1 MSVAGGRWRTLPWIA
16 TMRSPRCS
24 PAAMPALSACSEETR
39 AYMHVHVCDM
49 CIYAHVHVHAPH
61 SIDSTDSTASTDSAA
76 FANY

>member
-1 MSVAGGRWRTLPWIA
+1 
-16 TMRSPRCS
+16 
-24 PAAMPALSACSEETR
+24 MPALSACSEETR

-61 SIDSTDSTASTDSAA
+61 SIDSTDSTASTASTDSAA